1 MKPET
6 YLIRKR
12 VVEELGGV
20 VLEEAFNMTKARFF
34 EARLEAMEVH
44 GIVISVIEKEEVE
57 LVVETAVD
65 IKRPELLKKYAMFSN
80 QRLAEAG
87 LGHDYSFS
95 KEKGSNRAGKIE
107 KEIKERKALREAAG
121 RKF

>member
-20 VLEEAFNMTKARFF
+20 VLEEAFNMTKARCF